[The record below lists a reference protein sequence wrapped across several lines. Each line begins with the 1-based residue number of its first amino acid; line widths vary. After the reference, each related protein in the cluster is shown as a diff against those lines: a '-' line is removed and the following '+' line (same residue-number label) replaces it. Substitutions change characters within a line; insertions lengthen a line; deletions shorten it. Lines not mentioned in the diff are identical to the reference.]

1 MRQKQPLTQILRLC
15 MVGILGIILA
25 GSLTSCGSSASPQS
39 TQTTVAAPA
48 PTPAPLQKEDISGSG
63 GNLIMTLGY
72 QDPPTLDP
80 ALVGDTTSAFVTSQ
94 LFSGLVQLDNNLDVQ
109 PDLAARWEISDD
121 GTTYTFF
128 LRQDAAFADGTPLTT
143 KDVRFSLERAT
154 DPNLGPYL
162 PAQTYLG
169 DIVGVREKLAGTA
182 SNIAGI
188 NVIDPH
194 TIQLTI
200 DSPRSYFLS
209 KLVHPTAFVVH
220 RDTVEEGGI
229 EWTENPNGSGP
240 FDIETWNH
248 NRQMVLKRNV
258 NYYGDLALLDR
269 VTFLMGA
276 SASNPLIL
284 YEQGKI
290 DVTYVNSFALA
301 RVRDTSNPLSREL
314 VSVPQLS
321 ITYIG
326 MNVTKPPFDD
336 RRVRQA
342 FALLLDREKY
352 AEVTQHDSVE
362 PAYGI
367 LPPGM
372 PGYNP
377 DLPKRLEDI
386 ERARQ
391 LLEESRYGGAN
402 GLPPIVA
409 YGGGSVHI
417 LREVLEEEMDLSME
431 VRSFENFSEYLQAM
445 KAADLPMYSTGWIA
459 DYPDPENFLNVLFHS
474 ESLENHA
481 AYSNQDVDRLL
492 EQAAQE
498 QDNTERWELYQ
509 KAEQLILDDA
519 PIIPVYHDVD
529 HLLIKPYVKG
539 LELTPM
545 GIQDLSTV
553 ELVR

>member
-1 MRQKQPLTQILRLC
+1 MIYTQLLTQAIRLYFVSVIC
-15 MVGILGIILA
+15 IMLA
-25 GSLTSCGSSASPQS
+25 GSLASCGGATSSQS
-39 TQTTVAAPA
+39 TQTTVAAPV
-48 PTPAPLQKEDISGSG
+48 PTPVPLLEEEIPGSG

-109 PDLAARWEISDD
+109 PDLAARWQISDD
-121 GTTYTFF
+121 GTMYTFF
-128 LRQDAAFADGTPLTT
+128 LRHDATFADGTPLTA
-143 KDVRFSLERAT
+143 KDVRYSLERAT

-182 SNIAGI
+182 SDIAGI

-220 RDTVEEGGI
+220 RDTVEQGRTG
-229 EWTENPNGSGP
+229 WTENPNGSGP
-240 FDIETWNH
+240 FDIETWDH
-248 NRQMVLKRNV
+248 NRQIILKRNV
-258 NYYGDLALLDR
+258 NYYGDLAHLDR
-269 VTFLMGA
+269 VTFLLGA
-276 SASNPLIL
+276 AASNPLIL

-301 RVRDTSNPLSREL
+301 RVQDTSNPLSREL
-314 VSVPQLS
+314 ISVPQLS

-326 MNVTKPPFDD
+326 MNVNEHPFDD

-352 AEVTQHDSVE
+352 AEVTQHGSVE

-377 DLPKRLEDI
+377 DLPHQPANI
-386 ERARQ
+386 ERARE
-391 LLEESRYGGAN
+391 LLAESRYGSAN
-402 GLPPIVA
+402 DIPPIVA

-417 LREVLEEEMDLSME
+417 LREILEEEMNLSME

-481 AYSNQDVDRLL
+481 AYSNKDVDRLL

-498 QDNTERWELYQ
+498 QDETERWKLYQ
-509 KAEQLILDDA
+509 QAEQRILEDA
-519 PIIPVYHDVD
+519 PVIPVYHDVD

-539 LELTPM
+539 LVLTPM